1 MFNILVVEDDKNLR
15 KLITTYLKKNN
26 YTPFEANDGEEAL
39 DMLDKHYINLII
51 SDVMMPKIDGFQLI
65 KELRMSQ
72 YKLPILLITARD
84 SINDKKEGFLSG
96 ADDYMVKPIN
106 LEELLLRVKVLLKR
120 SDSVNERIIEIG
132 DFVLNYDQMSATKLV
147 DNFNKMV
154 KDLGSIECLQK
165 EFIDNVSHEIKTPI
179 SSIQGFAELL
189 KDDNLTKEER
199 EEYTNII
206 IEESNRLLNLSTN
219 MLKLSKLQNQ
229 NKIVKKDQVDIAEQI
244 RKAITLLEPKWSKKE
259 ITFNVSLQEK
269 YFFGDEELI
278 FQVWVNLI
286 ENAIKYSNENSKIDV
301 TMSSNDKDIRVQI
314 RDYGRGMN
322 KKNTKKI
329 FSRFYQID
337 KSHSQEGNGLG
348 LAIVKRIIELS
359 NGKIEVDSEE
369 NVGTIITVILPV
381 EKETNKILIK

>member
-1 MFNILVVEDDKNLR
+1 
-15 KLITTYLKKNN
+15 
-26 YTPFEANDGEEAL
+26 
-39 DMLDKHYINLII
+39 MLDKHYINLII

-322 KKNTKKI
+322 KENTKRI

-369 NVGTIITVILPV
+369 NVGTIITVILTV

>member
-1 MFNILVVEDDKNLR
+1 MNK
-15 KLITTYLKKNN
+15 
-26 YTPFEANDGEEAL
+26 
-39 DMLDKHYINLII
+39 
-51 SDVMMPKIDGFQLI
+51 
-65 KELRMSQ
+65 
-72 YKLPILLITARD
+72 
-84 SINDKKEGFLSG
+84 
-96 ADDYMVKPIN
+96 
-106 LEELLLRVKVLLKR
+106 

-301 TMSSNDKDIRVQI
+301 TMSSNAKDIRVQI

-322 KKNTKKI
+322 KENTKKI

>member
-1 MFNILVVEDDKNLR
+1 
-15 KLITTYLKKNN
+15 
-26 YTPFEANDGEEAL
+26 
-39 DMLDKHYINLII
+39 MLDKHYINLII

-337 KSHSQEGNGLG
+337 KSHSQEENGLG

>member
-1 MFNILVVEDDKNLR
+1 MFGKKAKTKKSIKGSLAFVFFIGILVVIITTIIGFYILIDNQIIN
-15 KLITTYLKKNN
+15 KLIQIHI
-26 YTPFEANDGEEAL
+26 EDIGELENIIRRNVVLLLLNA
-39 DMLDKHYINLII
+39 IVISIIIIQII
-51 SDVMMPKIDGFQLI
+51 S
-65 KELRMSQ
+65 
-72 YKLPILLITARD
+72 
-84 SINDKKEGFLSG
+84 
-96 ADDYMVKPIN
+96 
-106 LEELLLRVKVLLKR
+106 
-120 SDSVNERIIEIG
+120 RIILNPIKQITEATEKVASG
-132 DFVLNYDQMSATKLV
+132 DFSIELETNRKGEIQELV

-206 IEESNRLLNLSTN
+206 IEESDRLLHLSTN

-229 NKIVKKDQVDIAEQI
+229 SKIVKKEQIDVAEQI

-259 ITFNVSLQEK
+259 LTFNVSLEEK

-286 ENAIKYSNENSKIDV
+286 ENAIKFSKENSKIDIR
-301 TMSSNDKDIRVQI
+301 MDSNDDYIEVQI
-314 RDYGRGMN
+314 KDYGRGMN
-322 KKNTKKI
+322 KEEIERI

-359 NGKIEVDSEE
+359 DGTIEVSSEE
-369 NVGTIITVILPV
+369 NVGTIMTVNLPI
-381 EKETNKILIK
+381 EKEKNKIIIK